1 MVPALVNLFVFGN
14 FFNEGFDMSDAFIYG
29 SLAFGVLCAILAFIT
44 FHIYHGVHD
53 SLSNARIGSVYN
65 FEYIQPVTGEPE
77 RFMAKVL
84 EVHRFSDD
92 WIARLNR
99 TSRYRRNDPTF
110 KRSRHLVTA
119 QSPDGKIRNFYA
131 ERTRNVRRPL
141 FGGVAFK
148 TGLASLLF

>member
-1 MVPALVNLFVFGN
+1 MNDNLVLVGCVAGVVGCVVGFAL
-14 FFNEGFDMSDAFIYG
+14 Y
-29 SLAFGVLCAILAFIT
+29 
-44 FHIYHGVHD
+44 HIYRGVND
-53 SLSNARIGSVYN
+53 SLTNARIGGVYN
-65 FEYIQPVTGEPE
+65 FEYIQPVTGTPE

-99 TSRYRRNDPTF
+99 KSRYRRNDPEF
-110 KRSRHLVTA
+110 QRSRHLVTA
-119 QSPDGKIRNFYA
+119 QTPDGKIRNFYA

-141 FGGVAFK
+141 LGGVAFK

>member
-1 MVPALVNLFVFGN
+1 M
-14 FFNEGFDMSDAFIYG
+14 NE
-29 SLAFGVLCAILAFIT
+29 LIT
-44 FHIYHGVHD
+44 FSAVLAGVVVAVGYFVAFHLYSGVDD
-53 SLSNARIGSVYN
+53 SLTNARIGGVYN
-65 FEYIQPVTGEPE
+65 FEYIQPVTGTPE

-99 TSRYRRNDPTF
+99 TSRYRRNDPEF
-110 KRSRHLVTA
+110 QRSKHLVTA
-119 QSPDGKIRNFYA
+119 QTPDGKIRNFYA

-141 FGGVAFK
+141 LGGVAFK